1 MELFLNFPIACRRA
15 VLVLSIGLGSALAEP
30 DRQAVAA
37 QKTID
42 YAPLAFQPKTWK
54 EHGMDTQMMVWPG
67 KEIVFLVQPGNYDSA
82 LMKKWVTR
90 LDQGWTLYRE
100 ITGRS
105 PRLFK
110 QVENQPV
117 IAAVPAGGF
126 TCGAGCGYV
135 GSTGIELAMFHSDNY
150 PALKTDPESMP
161 HYVYYEMGRNFYTF
175 GDRHSCFVTG
185 FAVFMRYICM
195 DAVGCK
201 DVDMPTRRTIESLEP
216 MFKSSKLD
224 FVELFTNAAGTGEKG
239 HRIKDT
245 KGRAITPSDQP
256 CTYASAMMRLHRE
269 CGGNDWLKR
278 FFAQLVLCAEINPTT
293 PEAARTQCWNWMIC
307 ASVAAKRDLSP
318 IFADEWGL
326 AILPETRAQ
335 LAKLDWKD
343 ASIDVTKVSAG
354 VAPRWK

>member
-1 MELFLNFPIACRRA
+1 MELVNKLSIACGRMG
-15 VLVLSIGLGSALAEP
+15 LVVAMCLGSSAAEP
-30 DRQAVAA
+30 DKPAA
-37 QKTID
+37 GAEKTID
-42 YAPLAFQPKTWK
+42 YAPLAFQPKTWQ
-54 EHGMDTQMMVWPG
+54 ERGMDTQMMVWPG
-67 KEIVFLVQPGNYDSA
+67 KGIVFLVQPGAYEPE
-82 LMKKWVTR
+82 LMKKWVNR
-90 LDQGWTLYRE
+90 LDQGWALYRD

-110 QVENQPV
+110 QVGNQPV

-135 GSTGIELAMFHSDNY
+135 GSTGIELAMFHTDNY
-150 PALKTDPESMP
+150 PALKADPESMP

-175 GDRHSCFVTG
+175 GDRHSCFITG
-185 FAVFMRYICM
+185 FAVFMRYVCM
-195 DAVGCK
+195 DAIGCK
-201 DVDMPTRRTIESLEP
+201 DVDLPTRRTIESLEP

-239 HRIKDT
+239 HRIKDA

-278 FFAQLVLCAEINPTT
+278 FFAQLALC
-293 PEAARTQCWNWMIC
+293 PEVKPSSPEDARTQCWNWMIC

-318 IFADEWGL
+318 VFADEWGL
-326 AILPETRAQ
+326 AIHAEARAQ
-335 LAKLDWKD
+335 LAKINWKD
-343 ASIDVTKVSAG
+343 DSLEVTKVSAA